1 MRIAIFTPDITSN
14 SLGRTYCLWLLMRAN
29 GWETQV
35 FAPRGGEIWG
45 PLRGGDFAANC
56 RTVDE
61 DDPEL
66 LAAVEAADLVL
77 AVKPVETSFGRAR
90 RLARAVQ
97 RPLLLDVDDPDLEA
111 ALSWRR
117 PLRRFAK
124 GILKFSAVRKNTEL
138 KRLALQADTI
148 VSNPVLQAIYGGPVV
163 PHVRDDRGFGA
174 PHTSSKPS
182 IAFVGTNRKHKGVD
196 ILREAVANRQDL
208 GITLKLTDEAP
219 EDARPWE
226 QWVGMTS
233 FDEGLALVENADV
246 VVIPSKDDG
255 YAHGQLPAKLM
266 DAMLAGRAVIVSDI
280 EPMTWAVGSGGL
292 TVEPSSVSALAS
304 ALGEVA
310 SPDTRTSLGRQ
321 ARERALALFTVE
333 AHQDAFRAI
342 CEDAVRWFSQ
352 ETGTK

>member
-29 GWETQV
+29 GWETEV

-45 PLRGGDFAANC
+45 PLRGGDFATNC
-56 RTVDE
+56 RAVDE

-90 RLARAVQ
+90 RLARAAQ

-174 PHTSSKPS
+174 PHTSSTPS

-208 GITLKLTDEAP
+208 GITLKLTDDAP

-233 FDEGLALVENADV
+233 FDEGLALVENADI

-292 TVEPSSVSALAS
+292 TVEPSSVPALAN
-304 ALGEVA
+304 ALEILADPLV
-310 SPDTRTSLGRQ
+310 RRELGSR
-321 ARERALALFTVE
+321 ARRIALDLFTIE
-333 AHQDAFRAI
+333 ANSEPFREV
-342 CEDAVRWFSQ
+342 CEQVVSTFRRPEGEQ
-352 ETGTK
+352 

>member
-29 GWETQV
+29 GWETEV

-45 PLRGGDFAANC
+45 PLRGGDFATNC

-90 RLARAVQ
+90 RLAHAAQ

-124 GILKFSAVRKNTEL
+124 GILKFGAVRRNTEL

-219 EDARPWE
+219 EDAQPWE

-233 FDEGLALVENADV
+233 FDEGLALVENADI

-292 TVEPSSVSALAS
+292 TVEPSSVPALAN
-304 ALGEVA
+304 ALEKLTDPLV
-310 SPDTRTSLGRQ
+310 RRELGSQ
-321 ARERALALFTVE
+321 ARRKALDLFTI
-333 AHQDAFRAI
+333 DANREPFREV
-342 CEDAVRWFSQ
+342 CEQVISSFRRARGEQ
-352 ETGTK
+352 